1 MFITISIILSS
12 MTNDY
17 EYIMPPEGNI
27 TVNSNFDD
35 IEYLKKRILEAVSIK
50 KSDFEKY
57 FTQRNKL

>member
-1 MFITISIILSS
+1 

-17 EYIMPPEGNI
+17 EYIMPPEWNI

-35 IEYLKKRILEAVSIK
+35 IEYLKKRILEAAIIK